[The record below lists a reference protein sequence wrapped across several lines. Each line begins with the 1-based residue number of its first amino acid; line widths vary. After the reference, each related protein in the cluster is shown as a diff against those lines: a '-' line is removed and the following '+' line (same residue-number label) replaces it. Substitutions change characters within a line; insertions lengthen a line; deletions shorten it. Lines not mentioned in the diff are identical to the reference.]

1 MRRHRSQRG
10 QAVVEFGLIALVF
23 VAILFAIID
32 FGLLLNTWLSVS
44 SASREIARN
53 ASVGKQ
59 QSFLQAQA
67 LGLNLPAVSGVGFSS
82 ACCSIN
88 GSALPALEVK
98 VEYFPSSCI
107 QPAAC
112 PGAYAASQID
122 PLHPYLDVDH
132 SGACTAGAACRPQ
145 ADDLVRVTV
154 VAHGAGVITP
164 LIRPFFGC
172 ADGSQPNCNV
182 PLSSMTLMRY
192 EGQEF

>member
-10 QAVVEFGLIALVF
+10 QAIVEFGLIALVF
-23 VAILFAIID
+23 VGILFAIID

-53 ASVGKQ
+53 ASVGKPQ
-59 QSFLQAQA
+59 TFLQSEA
-67 LGLNLPAVSGVGFSS
+67 LGLNLPAVSPAGFAT

-88 GSALPALEVK
+88 GSLAPAVEVQ

-112 PGAYAASQID
+112 PGHYDVSQID
-122 PLHPYLDVDH
+122 ALHPSFDVDH
-132 SGACTAGAACRPQ
+132 AGTCSGSCRPQ
-145 ADDLVRVTV
+145 PDDLVRVTV
-154 VAHGAGVITP
+154 IAHGAGVITP

-172 ADGSQPNCNV
+172 TDGSQPNCNV
-182 PLSSMTLMRY
+182 PLSSTTLMRY